1 MRHEDHDAPGAV
13 IAALE
18 ADATRV
24 TTRFEGGGAM
34 VWRRWGAGPP
44 LVLLHGASGS
54 WTHWIRNIPA
64 LAARHTVLVPDMPGF
79 GDSDAL
85 PEPHTAERLAGAVAA
100 GLDRLLPAPAA
111 FDLVGFS
118 FGSIIAG
125 VAAASL
131 GRRIDRLVLIGPGG
145 MALRS
150 DVGSLVLARVEPG
163 MSEAQAREVHRANLR
178 RLMLGDPA
186 AADDLAVHLQVENL
200 DRARFRSG
208 TIPSS
213 DALLRALPRIQ
224 ARLAAIFGGRDA
236 FVGPYLDER
245 RRVLARVQPG
255 LDVRVIEGAGHWVN
269 YEAPAAVDRA
279 LAEMLAAPPGR

>member
-85 PEPHTAERLAGAVAA
+85 PGPHTAERLAGAVAA

-163 MSEAQAREVHRANLR
+163 MSEVQAREVHRANLR

-213 DALLRALPRIQ
+213 DALLRTLPRIQ

>member
-1 MRHEDHDAPGAV
+1 VRHEHRDAPGAV

-64 LAARHTVLVPDMPGF
+64 LAARHAVLVPDMPGF

-100 GLDRLLPAPAA
+100 GLDTLLPPPSA
-111 FDLVGFS
+111 FDLAGFS
-118 FGSIIAG
+118 FGSIVAG

-150 DVGSLVLARVEPG
+150 DVGGLALARVEPG
-163 MSEAQAREVHRANLR
+163 MSGAQAREVHRENLR

-200 DRARFRSG
+200 GRARFRSG

-213 DALLRALPRIQ
+213 DVLLRALPRIR

-245 RRVLARVQPG
+245 RQVLARAQPG
-255 LDVRVIEGAGHWVN
+255 LDVRIIEGAGHWVS
-269 YEAPAAVDRA
+269 YEAPAAVNRA
-279 LAEMLAAPPGR
+279 LAEMLAVPPGR